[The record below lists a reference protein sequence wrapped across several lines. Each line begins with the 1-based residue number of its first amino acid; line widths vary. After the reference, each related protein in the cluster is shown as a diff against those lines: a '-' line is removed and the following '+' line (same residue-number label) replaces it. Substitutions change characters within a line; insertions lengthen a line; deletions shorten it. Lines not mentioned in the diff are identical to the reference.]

1 MNDDDTIDISLPTTV
16 DIGYSDPN
24 FGSTITINT
33 VLDNEDT
40 LFSTYPDLESTY
52 VKEKIGADLIQ
63 VLKKHIDE

>member
-1 MNDDDTIDISLPTTV
+1 MNDDDTIDISLPPTI

-63 VLKKHIDE
+63 VLKKYIDE